1 MYLVDF
7 LHAIYRFVHPSV
19 KKKTRLQ
26 HLNIKWS
33 KLLKKKNLL
42 TPKKDEQIKISN
54 ENQLRKVFERK
65 KQKKKYI
72 QSCYLYLYHFF
83 TLAVFV
89 VARSN
94 QSNLYFLFFYHR
106 NALYF
111 SCKDVVYFPFRTF
124 KLSTIQNISIWLFGT
139 FHLFV
144 LYLKLSSS
152 YF

>member
-1 MYLVDF
+1 MLYTDSFIL
-7 LHAIYRFVHPSV
+7 LLR
-19 KKKTRLQ
+19 KK
-26 HLNIKWS
+26 HDLNIKWS

-42 TPKKDEQIKISN
+42 TPKKRRTNKNIEWKPIKKS
-54 ENQLRKVFERK
+54 FWTK
-65 KQKKKYI
+65 KTKKKYI

-111 SCKDVVYFPFRTF
+111 SCKAVVYFPFRTF